1 MTLETLGIQAKQAER
16 ELLKLNSLKKNAC
29 LMAAAK
35 GLVAAQADILKA
47 NAEDVRIARE
57 KGMKESLVDRLALTE
72 ERIASMAE
80 GLASLVALEDP
91 IGEILEAKIRP
102 NGLEIGKKRV
112 PLGVIG
118 IIYESRPNVTA
129 DAFGL
134 CFKTS
139 NAVILKGGSDAIHS
153 NKAIVKVIRE
163 VLSDQRVTPDAIQ
176 LVEDTRRETAKE
188 LMRMNRYLDVLIPR
202 GGAGLIR
209 TVVENSTVPVIET
222 GTGNCHIY
230 VDATAD
236 IQMAVDII
244 DNAKTQ
250 RTGVCNA

>member
-134 CFKTS
+134 CFK
-139 NAVILKGGSDAIHS
+139 NKQCRHLKG
-153 NKAIVKVIRE
+153 R
-163 VLSDQRVTPDAIQ
+163 QRCDSFEQ
-176 LVEDTRRETAKE
+176 
-188 LMRMNRYLDVLIPR
+188 
-202 GGAGLIR
+202 
-209 TVVENSTVPVIET
+209 SH
-222 GTGNCHIY
+222 C
-230 VDATAD
+230 
-236 IQMAVDII
+236 
-244 DNAKTQ
+244 
-250 RTGVCNA
+250 

>member
-1 MTLETLGIQAKQAER
+1 
-16 ELLKLNSLKKNAC
+16 
-29 LMAAAK
+29 
-35 GLVAAQADILKA
+35 
-47 NAEDVRIARE
+47 
-57 KGMKESLVDRLALTE
+57 
-72 ERIASMAE
+72 MAE
-80 GLASLVALEDP
+80 GLISLIALEDP

-153 NKAIVKVIRE
+153 NKAIVSVIRH
-163 VLSDQRVTPDAIQ
+163 VLDSCGVTPDAIQ
-176 LVEDTRRETAKE
+176 LVEDTNRETAKK
-188 LMRMNRYLDVLIPR
+188 LMQMNEYLDVLIPR

-230 VDATAD
+230 VDDSAD
-236 IQMAVDII
+236 IEI
-244 DNAKTQ
+244 DVYKRQIHRYTVFGA
-250 RTGVCNA
+250 